1 MPFWRKSLR
10 LKYGKLPHTSV
21 LIPRLVVHVRSPQ
34 QERLGR
40 PVPAVI
46 DTGADRTCI
55 PRSVFASLGE
65 LNFEYGEVGVQG
77 AVGLVEKKQ
86 TFVVHLKFAECDFL
100 DLEVIALEEEFAL
113 IGRDLLNRHKII
125 LDGPESE
132 FQIYRSC

>member
-1 MPFWRKSLR
+1 MPLWRKRLQ
-10 LKYGKLPHTSV
+10 LKYGSLPHTNV
-21 LIPRLVVHVRSPQ
+21 LIPRLVIQVRSPQ
-34 QERLGR
+34 QEELTRQ
-40 PVPAVI
+40 VPAVL

-55 PRSVFASLGE
+55 PMSVFAKLGE

-77 AVGLVEKKQ
+77 AVGVVEKKP

-100 DLEVIALEEEFAL
+100 DLEVIALDEEFAL

-132 FQIYRSC
+132 FQIYKSC